1 MLSLFNIHE
10 MLEYFPQNIRNTL
23 NKINKETGF

>member
-1 MLSLFNIHE
+1 MLSLFNINE
-10 MLEYFPQNIRNTL
+10 MLEYFPQNIRNKL